1 MFHSKSLGLRCTHK
15 LSQAVKQRRNEEGMK
30 YGIYFAYWEKE
41 WDVDQKKYISKVKDL
56 GFDILEISCAMLKN
70 ISQGELLEIKK
81 MAADAGVELTAG
93 YGPNAQEN
101 LASADSAVAS
111 HAVVFFTD
119 ILKKLEVLDIHTLG
133 GGIYSYWPVDY
144 SKPIDKA
151 GDWERSVK
159 NVRTVGKI
167 AGECGV
173 DYCLEVLNR
182 FEGYLLNTC
191 AECRRFVE
199 QVDVPAVKIML
210 DTFHMN
216 IEEDSMVEAILLAGD
231 RLGHFHV
238 GENNRRLPGKG
249 GMPWYEIGSALRAI
263 GYDKNVVM
271 EPFVRSGGGVGSDIK
286 VWRDLSKGATE
297 RELDRDAAWSVE
309 FLRGAFSGPNSDNS
323 SVLL

>member
-1 MFHSKSLGLRCTHK
+1 
-15 LSQAVKQRRNEEGMK
+15 MK

-41 WDVDQKKYISKVKDL
+41 WNADQKSYISRVKKL
-56 GFDILEISCAMLKN
+56 GFDVLEISCAMLKA
-70 ISQGELLEIKK
+70 ISTQELMEMKK
-81 MAADAGVELTAG
+81 MAADAGITLTAG
-93 YGPNAQEN
+93 YGPGANEN
-101 LASADSAVAS
+101 LASANEDIVKNAVA
-111 HAVVFFTD
+111 FYTD
-119 ILKKLEVLDIHTLG
+119 ILKKLEILDIHTLG

-144 SKPIDKA
+144 TKPIDKA

-191 AECRRFVE
+191 AECKAFVE

-263 GYDKNVVM
+263 GYDKNIVM
-271 EPFVRSGGGVGSDIK
+271 EPFVRNGGGVGSDIK
-286 VWRDLSKGATE
+286 VWRDLSKGATDE
-297 RELDRDAAWSVE
+297 MLDQDAAASVA
-309 FLRGAFSGPNSDNS
+309 FLKNVFSGPNSDYG
-323 SVLL
+323 SVLK

>member
-1 MFHSKSLGLRCTHK
+1 
-15 LSQAVKQRRNEEGMK
+15 MK

-41 WDVDQKKYISKVKDL
+41 WNADQKSYISKVKKL
-56 GFDILEISCAMLKN
+56 GFDVLEISCAMLKA
-70 ISQGELLEIKK
+70 ISTQELMEMKK
-81 MAADAGVELTAG
+81 MAADAGITLTAG
-93 YGPNAQEN
+93 YGPGANEN
-101 LASADSAVAS
+101 LASANEDIVKN
-111 HAVVFFTD
+111 AVVFYTD
-119 ILKKLEVLDIHTLG
+119 ILKKLEILDIHTLG

-144 SKPIDKA
+144 TKPIDKA

-191 AECRRFVE
+191 AECKAFVE

-263 GYDKNVVM
+263 GYDKNIVM
-271 EPFVRSGGGVGSDIK
+271 EPFVRNGGGVGSDIK
-286 VWRDLSKGATE
+286 VWRDLSKGATDE
-297 RELDRDAAWSVE
+297 MLDQDAAASVA
-309 FLRGAFSGPNSDNS
+309 FLKNVFSGPNSDYG
-323 SVLL
+323 SVLK

>member
-1 MFHSKSLGLRCTHK
+1 
-15 LSQAVKQRRNEEGMK
+15 MK

-41 WDVDQKKYISKVKDL
+41 WNADQKSYISKVKKL

-70 ISQGELLEIKK
+70 ISREELVEMRD
-81 MAADAGVELTAG
+81 MARAEGVTLTAG
-93 YGPNAQEN
+93 YGPGPSEN
-101 LASADSAVAS
+101 LASSDEAVVKNAVA
-111 HAVVFFTD
+111 FYTD
-119 ILKKLEVLDIHTLG
+119 ILKKLEILDIHTLG

-144 SKPIDKA
+144 TKPIDKE
-151 GDWERSVK
+151 GDWKRSVK

-167 AGECGV
+167 AQECGV

-199 QVDVPAVKIML
+199 EVDVPAVKIML

-216 IEEDSMVEAILLAGD
+216 IEEDSMTEAILLAGD

-249 GMPWYEIGSALRAI
+249 NLPWYQIGSALRAI

-271 EPFVRSGGGVGSDIK
+271 EPFVKSGGKVGSDIK
-286 VWRDLSKGATE
+286 IWRDLSMGAATE
-297 RELDRDAAWSVE
+297 QLDRDAAASVA
-309 FLRGAFSGPNSDNS
+309 FLRNVFSGPNSDYK
-323 SVLL
+323 SVLR

>member
-1 MFHSKSLGLRCTHK
+1 
-15 LSQAVKQRRNEEGMK
+15 MK

-41 WDVDQKKYISKVKDL
+41 WNADQKSYISRVKKL
-56 GFDILEISCAMLKN
+56 GFDVLEISCAMLKA
-70 ISQGELLEIKK
+70 ISTQELMEMNK
-81 MAADAGVELTAG
+81 MAADAGITQTAG
-93 YGPNAQEN
+93 YGPGANEN
-101 LASADSAVAS
+101 LASAKQDIVKNAVA
-111 HAVVFFTD
+111 FYTD
-119 ILKKLEVLDIHTLG
+119 ILKKLEILDIHTLG

-144 SKPIDKA
+144 TKPIDKT

-191 AECRRFVE
+191 AECKAFVE

-263 GYDKNVVM
+263 GYDKNIVM
-271 EPFVRSGGGVGSDIK
+271 EPFVRNGGGVGSDIK
-286 VWRDLSKGATE
+286 VWRDLSKGATDE
-297 RELDRDAAWSVE
+297 MLDRDAAASVA
-309 FLRGAFSGPNSDNS
+309 FLRNIFSGPNSDYG
-323 SVLL
+323 SVLK

>member
-1 MFHSKSLGLRCTHK
+1 
-15 LSQAVKQRRNEEGMK
+15 MK

-41 WDVDQKKYISKVKDL
+41 WNADQKSYISKVKKL

-70 ISQGELLEIKK
+70 ISREELVEMRD
-81 MAADAGVELTAG
+81 MARAEGVTLTAG
-93 YGPNAQEN
+93 YGPGPSEN
-101 LASADSAVAS
+101 LASSDEAVVKNAVA
-111 HAVVFFTD
+111 FYTD
-119 ILKKLEVLDIHTLG
+119 ILKKLEILDIHTLG

-144 SKPIDKA
+144 TKPIDKE
-151 GDWERSVK
+151 GDWKRSVK

-167 AGECGV
+167 AQECGV

-191 AECRRFVE
+191 AECRQFVE
-199 QVDVPAVKIML
+199 EVDVPAVKIML

-216 IEEDSMVEAILLAGD
+216 IEEDSMTEAILLAGD

-249 GMPWYEIGSALRAI
+249 NLPWYQIGSELRAI

-271 EPFVRSGGGVGSDIK
+271 EPFVKSGGKVGSDIK
-286 VWRDLSKGATE
+286 IWRDLSMGAATE
-297 RELDRDAAWSVE
+297 QLDRDAAASVA
-309 FLRGAFSGPNSDNS
+309 FLRNVFSGPNSDYK
-323 SVLL
+323 SVLR

>member
-1 MFHSKSLGLRCTHK
+1 
-15 LSQAVKQRRNEEGMK
+15 MK

-41 WDVDQKKYISKVKDL
+41 WNADQKSYISRVKKL
-56 GFDILEISCAMLKN
+56 GFDVLEISCAMLKE
-70 ISQGELLEIKK
+70 ISTQELMEMKK
-81 MAADAGVELTAG
+81 MAANAGITLTAG
-93 YGPNAQEN
+93 YGPGANEN
-101 LASADSAVAS
+101 LASANEDIVKNAVA
-111 HAVVFFTD
+111 FYTD
-119 ILKKLEVLDIHTLG
+119 ILKKLEILEIYTLG

-144 SKPIDKA
+144 TRPIDKA

-191 AECRRFVE
+191 AECKVFVE

-263 GYDKNVVM
+263 GYDKNIVM
-271 EPFVRSGGGVGSDIK
+271 EPFVRNGGGVGSDIK
-286 VWRDLSKGATE
+286 VWRDLSKGATDE
-297 RELDRDAAWSVE
+297 MLDQDAAASVA
-309 FLRGAFSGPNSDNS
+309 FLKNVFSGPNSDYG
-323 SVLL
+323 SVLK

>member
-1 MFHSKSLGLRCTHK
+1 
-15 LSQAVKQRRNEEGMK
+15 MK

-41 WDVDQKKYISKVKDL
+41 WNADQKSYISKVKKL
-56 GFDILEISCAMLKN
+56 GFDVLEISCAMLKA
-70 ISQGELLEIKK
+70 ISTQELMEMKK
-81 MAADAGVELTAG
+81 MAADAGITLTAG
-93 YGPNAQEN
+93 YGPGANEN
-101 LASADSAVAS
+101 LASANEDIVKNAVA
-111 HAVVFFTD
+111 FYTD
-119 ILKKLEVLDIHTLG
+119 ILKKLEILDIHTLG

-144 SKPIDKA
+144 TKPIDKA

-191 AECRRFVE
+191 AECKAFVE

-263 GYDKNVVM
+263 GYDKNIVM
-271 EPFVRSGGGVGSDIK
+271 EPFVRNGGGVGSDIK
-286 VWRDLSKGATE
+286 VWRDLSRGATDE
-297 RELDRDAAWSVE
+297 MLDQDAAASVA
-309 FLRGAFSGPNSDNS
+309 FLKNVFSGPNSDYG
-323 SVLL
+323 SVLK

>member
-1 MFHSKSLGLRCTHK
+1 
-15 LSQAVKQRRNEEGMK
+15 MK

-41 WDVDQKKYISKVKDL
+41 WNADQKSYISKVKKL

-70 ISQGELLEIKK
+70 ISREELAEMRD
-81 MAADAGVELTAG
+81 MARAEGVTLTAG
-93 YGPNAQEN
+93 YGPGPSEN
-101 LASADSAVAS
+101 LASSDEAVVKNAVA
-111 HAVVFFTD
+111 FYTD
-119 ILKKLEVLDIHTLG
+119 ILKKLEILDIHTLG

-144 SKPIDKA
+144 TKPIDKE
-151 GDWERSVK
+151 GDWKRSVK

-167 AGECGV
+167 AQECGV

-191 AECRRFVE
+191 AECRQFVE
-199 QVDVPAVKIML
+199 EVDVPAVKIML

-216 IEEDSMVEAILLAGD
+216 IEEDSMTEAILLAGD

-249 GMPWYEIGSALRAI
+249 NLPWYQIGSALRAI

-271 EPFVRSGGGVGSDIK
+271 EPFVKSGGKVGSDIK
-286 VWRDLSKGATE
+286 IWRDLSMGAATE
-297 RELDRDAAWSVE
+297 QLDRDAAASVA
-309 FLRGAFSGPNSDNS
+309 FLRNVFSGPNSDYK
-323 SVLL
+323 SVLR

>member
-1 MFHSKSLGLRCTHK
+1 
-15 LSQAVKQRRNEEGMK
+15 MK

-41 WDVDQKKYISKVKDL
+41 WNADQKSYISRVKKL
-56 GFDILEISCAMLKN
+56 GFDVLEISCAMLKA
-70 ISQGELLEIKK
+70 ISTQELMEMKK
-81 MAADAGVELTAG
+81 MAADAGITLTAG
-93 YGPNAQEN
+93 YGPGANEN
-101 LASADSAVAS
+101 LASANEDVVKNAVA
-111 HAVVFFTD
+111 FYTD
-119 ILKKLEVLDIHTLG
+119 ILKKLEILEIHTLG

-144 SKPIDKA
+144 TRPIDKA

-191 AECRRFVE
+191 AECKAFVE

-263 GYDKNVVM
+263 GYDKNIVM
-271 EPFVRSGGGVGSDIK
+271 EPFVRNGGGVGSDIK
-286 VWRDLSKGATE
+286 VWRDLSKGATDE
-297 RELDRDAAWSVE
+297 MLDQDAAASVA
-309 FLRGAFSGPNSDNS
+309 FLKNVFSGPNSDYG
-323 SVLL
+323 SVLK

>member
-1 MFHSKSLGLRCTHK
+1 
-15 LSQAVKQRRNEEGMK
+15 MK

-41 WDVDQKKYISKVKDL
+41 WNADQKSYISKVKKL

-70 ISQGELLEIKK
+70 ISREELVEMRD
-81 MAADAGVELTAG
+81 MARAEGVTLTAG
-93 YGPNAQEN
+93 YGPGPSEN
-101 LASADSAVAS
+101 LASSDEAVVKNAVA
-111 HAVVFFTD
+111 FYTD
-119 ILKKLEVLDIHTLG
+119 ILKKLEILDIHTLG

-144 SKPIDKA
+144 TKPIDKE
-151 GDWERSVK
+151 GDWKRSVK

-167 AGECGV
+167 AQACGV

-191 AECRRFVE
+191 AECRQFVE
-199 QVDVPAVKIML
+199 EVDVPAVKIML

-216 IEEDSMVEAILLAGD
+216 IEEDSMTEAILLAGD

-249 GMPWYEIGSALRAI
+249 NLPWYQIGSALRAI

-271 EPFVRSGGGVGSDIK
+271 EPFVKSGGGVGSDIK
-286 VWRDLSKGATE
+286 VWRDLSMGAATE
-297 RELDRDAAWSVE
+297 QLDRDAAASVA
-309 FLRGAFSGPNSDNS
+309 FLRNVFSGPNSDYK
-323 SVLL
+323 SVLR

>member
-1 MFHSKSLGLRCTHK
+1 
-15 LSQAVKQRRNEEGMK
+15 MK

-41 WDVDQKKYISKVKDL
+41 WNADQKSYISKVKKL

-70 ISQGELLEIKK
+70 ISREELVEMRD
-81 MAADAGVELTAG
+81 MARAEGVTLTAG
-93 YGPNAQEN
+93 YGPGPSEN
-101 LASADSAVAS
+101 LASSDEAVVKNAVA
-111 HAVVFFTD
+111 FYTD
-119 ILKKLEVLDIHTLG
+119 ILKKLEILDIHTLG

-144 SKPIDKA
+144 TKPIDKE
-151 GDWERSVK
+151 GDWKRSVK

-167 AGECGV
+167 AQECGV

-191 AECRRFVE
+191 AECRQFVE
-199 QVDVPAVKIML
+199 EVDVPAVKIML

-216 IEEDSMVEAILLAGD
+216 IEEDSMTEAILLAGD

-249 GMPWYEIGSALRAI
+249 NLPWYQIGSALRAI

-271 EPFVRSGGGVGSDIK
+271 EPFVKSGGGVGSDIK
-286 VWRDLSKGATE
+286 VWRDLSMGADTE
-297 RELDRDAAWSVE
+297 QLDRDAAASVA
-309 FLRGAFSGPNSDNS
+309 FLRNVFSGPNSDYK
-323 SVLL
+323 SVLR

>member
-1 MFHSKSLGLRCTHK
+1 
-15 LSQAVKQRRNEEGMK
+15 MK
-30 YGIYFAYWEKE
+30 YGIYFAYWEQE
-41 WDVDQKKYISKVKDL
+41 WGVDQKKYISKVKEL

-70 ISQGELLEIKK
+70 ISKEELTEMKK
-81 MAADAGVELTAG
+81 MAADAGVILTAG

-101 LASADSAVAS
+101 LASADPAIARN
-111 HAVVFFTD
+111 AIAFYTD
-119 ILKKLEVLDIHTLG
+119 ILKKLEALDIHTLG

-144 SKPIDKA
+144 TKPIDKA
-151 GDWERSVK
+151 GDWARSVE

-191 AECRRFVE
+191 AECKRFVE
-199 QVDVPAVKIML
+199 EVDVDAVKIML

-216 IEEDSMVEAILLAGD
+216 IEEDSMVEAIMLAGD
-231 RLGHFHV
+231 KLGHFHV

-249 GMPWYEIGSALRAI
+249 GLPWYEIGAALRSI

-271 EPFVRSGGGVGSDIK
+271 EPFVRSGGTVGSDIK
-286 VWRDLSKGATE
+286 VWRDLSCGASE
-297 RELDRDAAWSVE
+297 KQLDEDAGNSVAY
-309 FLRGAFSGPNSDNS
+309 LRYVFGGPNSDYS
-323 SVLL
+323 SVLR

>member
-1 MFHSKSLGLRCTHK
+1 
-15 LSQAVKQRRNEEGMK
+15 MK

-41 WDVDQKKYISKVKDL
+41 WNADQKSYISKVKKL

-70 ISQGELLEIKK
+70 ISREELVEMRD
-81 MAADAGVELTAG
+81 MARAEGVTLTAG
-93 YGPNAQEN
+93 YGPGPSEN
-101 LASADSAVAS
+101 LASSDEAVVKNAVA
-111 HAVVFFTD
+111 FYTD
-119 ILKKLEVLDIHTLG
+119 ILKKLEILDIHTLG

-144 SKPIDKA
+144 TKPIDKE
-151 GDWERSVK
+151 GDWKRSVK

-167 AGECGV
+167 AQACGV

-191 AECRRFVE
+191 AECRQFVE
-199 QVDVPAVKIML
+199 EVDVPAVKIML

-216 IEEDSMVEAILLAGD
+216 IEEDSMTEAILLAGD

-249 GMPWYEIGSALRAI
+249 NLPWYQIGSALRAI

-271 EPFVRSGGGVGSDIK
+271 EPFVKSGGGVGSDIK
-286 VWRDLSKGATE
+286 VWRDLSMGADTE
-297 RELDRDAAWSVE
+297 QLDRDAAASVA
-309 FLRGAFSGPNSDNS
+309 FLRNVFSGPNSDYK
-323 SVLL
+323 SVLR

>member
-1 MFHSKSLGLRCTHK
+1 
-15 LSQAVKQRRNEEGMK
+15 MK

-41 WDVDQKKYISKVKDL
+41 WNADQKSYISKVKKL

-70 ISQGELLEIKK
+70 ISREELVEMRD
-81 MAADAGVELTAG
+81 MARAEGVTLTAG
-93 YGPNAQEN
+93 YGPGPSEN
-101 LASADSAVAS
+101 LASSDEAVVKNAVA
-111 HAVVFFTD
+111 FYTD
-119 ILKKLEVLDIHTLG
+119 ILEKLEILDIHTLG

-144 SKPIDKA
+144 TKPIDKE
-151 GDWERSVK
+151 GDWKRSVK

-167 AGECGV
+167 AQACGV

-191 AECRRFVE
+191 AECRQFVE
-199 QVDVPAVKIML
+199 EVDVPAVKIML

-216 IEEDSMVEAILLAGD
+216 IEEDSMTEAILLAGD

-249 GMPWYEIGSALRAI
+249 NLPWYQIGSALRAI

-271 EPFVRSGGGVGSDIK
+271 EPFVKSGGKVGSDIK
-286 VWRDLSKGATE
+286 VWRDLSMGAATE
-297 RELDRDAAWSVE
+297 QLDRDAAASVA
-309 FLRGAFSGPNSDNS
+309 FLRNVFSGPNSDYK
-323 SVLL
+323 SVLR

>member
-1 MFHSKSLGLRCTHK
+1 
-15 LSQAVKQRRNEEGMK
+15 MK

-41 WDVDQKKYISKVKDL
+41 WNADQKSYISKVKKL
-56 GFDILEISCAMLKN
+56 GFDGLEISCAMLK
-70 ISQGELLEIKK
+70 SMSTKELLEMKK
-81 MAADAGVELTAG
+81 MAQEEGVILTAG
-93 YGPNAQEN
+93 YGPGAGEN
-101 LASADSAVAS
+101 LASPDKRVVEEAVA
-111 HAVVFFTD
+111 FYTD
-119 ILKKLEVLDIHTLG
+119 ILKKLEILGIHTLG

-144 SKPIDKA
+144 TKPIDKE
-151 GDWERSVK
+151 GDLERSIQ

-191 AECRRFVE
+191 AECKSFVE
-199 QVDVPAVKIML
+199 RVDVPAVKIML

-216 IEEDSMVEAILLAGD
+216 IEEDSMTEAILLAGD
-231 RLGHFHV
+231 KLGHFHV

-249 GMPWYEIGSALRAI
+249 RMPWYEIGSALRAI

-271 EPFVRSGGGVGSDIK
+271 EPFVKSGGTVGSDIK

-297 RELDRDAAWSVE
+297 EMLDRDAAESVA
-309 FLRGAFSGPNSDNS
+309 FLRGVFSGPNSDYD
-323 SVLL
+323 SVLKR

>member
-1 MFHSKSLGLRCTHK
+1 
-15 LSQAVKQRRNEEGMK
+15 MK

-41 WDVDQKKYISKVKDL
+41 WNADQKSYISKVKKL

-70 ISQGELLEIKK
+70 ISREELVEMRD
-81 MAADAGVELTAG
+81 MARAEGVTLTAG
-93 YGPNAQEN
+93 YGPGPSEN
-101 LASADSAVAS
+101 LASSDEAVVKNAVA
-111 HAVVFFTD
+111 FYTD
-119 ILKKLEVLDIHTLG
+119 ILKKLEILDIHTLG

-144 SKPIDKA
+144 TKPIDKE
-151 GDWERSVK
+151 GDWKRSVK

-167 AGECGV
+167 AQACGV

-199 QVDVPAVKIML
+199 EVDVPAVKIML

-216 IEEDSMVEAILLAGD
+216 IEEDSMTEAILLAGD

-249 GMPWYEIGSALRAI
+249 NLPWYQIGSALRAI

-271 EPFVRSGGGVGSDIK
+271 EPFVKSGGKVGSDIK
-286 VWRDLSKGATE
+286 VWRDLSMGAATE
-297 RELDRDAAWSVE
+297 QLDRDAAASVA
-309 FLRGAFSGPNSDNS
+309 FLRNVFSGPNSDYK
-323 SVLL
+323 SVLR